1 MPNKK
6 GSKVAASRARAQAN
20 AKKKARS
27 PGPAGVESSYRP
39 PATVDEE
46 EVEESALDSEAAV
59 LDADEENEP
68 QAATRPAPAAAQRAS
83 TRVAPRRER
92 VAMAAVQG
100 GSLRHEVGL
109 ITAIAVV
116 AGATLALLKILTDI
130 GR

>member
-27 PGPAGVESSYRP
+27 PGPAGVEASYRP
-39 PATVDEE
+39 PATVDDEE
-46 EVEESALDSEAAV
+46 LEESALASETDAV
-59 LDADEENEP
+59 DTGEEGEP
-68 QAATRPAPAAAQRAS
+68 QPAAQLAPAAAQRTS

-92 VAMAAVQG
+92 VAMAAVHG
-100 GSLRHEVGL
+100 GSLRHEVGV